1 MASIGRSASVH
12 GWSKRGTGLWGKEEM
27 KERMV
32 LYKAAIQSVCI
43 NGVLG
48 PELVLSSIIK

>member
-32 LYKAAIQSVCI
+32 LYKGAIQSV
-43 NGVLG
+43 
-48 PELVLSSIIK
+48 

>member
-1 MASIGRSASVH
+1 MASIGRSASLH